1 MRVCTMPSEEQD
13 FIALSYFQSQ
23 NPQSVFVTSRR
34 ANIRTTEGAVDLYN
48 MTLTEYRSGQKSVI
62 ELADERAL
70 DEALGAKFGIRNWR

>member
-34 ANIRTTEGAVDLYN
+34 ANIRTAEGAIDLYN
-48 MTLTEYRSGQKSVI
+48 TTLTEYRSGQKNVI
-62 ELADERAL
+62 ELADEQAL
-70 DEALGAKFGIRNWR
+70 DEALATNFGICDWR